1 MMKLFSAMSVKV
13 QTGLKINPEKRKEKG
28 GGAKVDDHIFYLV
41 SLSLSL
47 SISLSL
53 SLSLSLSGT

>member
-13 QTGLKINPEKRKEKG
+13 QTGLKIRGREKD

-47 SISLSL
+47 S
-53 SLSLSLSGT
+53 LSLSGT